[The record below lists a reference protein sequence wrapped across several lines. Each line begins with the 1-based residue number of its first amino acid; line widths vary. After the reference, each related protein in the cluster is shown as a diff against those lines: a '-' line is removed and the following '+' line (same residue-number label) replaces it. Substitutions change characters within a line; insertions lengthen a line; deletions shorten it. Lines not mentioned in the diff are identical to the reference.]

1 MATIDLNLFNV
12 FSEVAQSLSFS
23 ATAKKLGV
31 PKSTVSR
38 SVATLEQEL
47 GVRLLNRTTRQV
59 ALSTAGADLYQRV
72 APELLSLKTAIGS
85 LAELEDQPSGVLRV
99 TATPDFGTAV
109 LADVVAR
116 FVALY
121 PSIEVDLRLTT
132 TPLDLVAEGIDVAIR
147 VAVRPMRDSTYIAR
161 QISPLAIQLYAA
173 PTYIARKKAPR
184 HPRDLSDHDWI
195 VFRGMNEMR
204 LTNKGEVAVAKPKGR
219 VACDDMDFVLAL
231 ARSGAGICALPTFLA
246 TPEVEAGRLVR
257 VLPKWLVPSGTL
269 WFVSPGPKNVPRKV
283 AVFRDFLLETLAK
296 KPLGPS

>member
-12 FSEVAQSLSFS
+12 FGEVAQSLSFS

-38 SVATLEQEL
+38 SVATLEERL

-246 TPEVEAGRLVR
+246 TPEVDAGRLVR